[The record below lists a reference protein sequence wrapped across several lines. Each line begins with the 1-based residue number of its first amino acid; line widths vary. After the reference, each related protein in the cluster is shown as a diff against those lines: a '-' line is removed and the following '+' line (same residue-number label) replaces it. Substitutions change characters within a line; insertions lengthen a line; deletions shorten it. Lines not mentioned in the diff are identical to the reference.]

1 MKRMVRYGRGLG
13 LALLVV
19 LGACA
24 SAQVQGGGSDA
35 PAPLAGTSWVL
46 TELNGQPPVSAGGTL
61 TLQFAADGT
70 RVSGNGGCNQFN
82 GPYTQNGAS
91 VRIGSLVSTRRA
103 CLDPAGNAQETAY
116 LQALESTT
124 RASIVGGRLVLY
136 RGTQVVARF
145 RSAG

>member
-1 MKRMVRYGRGLG
+1 MRRMVRYGRGLG

-19 LGACA
+19 AGACA
-24 SAQVQGGGSDA
+24 PAQVQGGGSDA
-35 PAPLAGTSWVL
+35 PVPLAGTSWAL
-46 TELNGQPPVSAGGTL
+46 TELNGQPPVSVGGRL
-61 TLQFAADGT
+61 TLQFAAGES
-70 RVSGNGGCNQFN
+70 RASGNGGCNQFN
-82 GPYTQNGAS
+82 GAYMQNGAS
-91 VRIGSLVSTRRA
+91 LRFGALASTRRA

-124 RASIVGGRLVLY
+124 RQTFQDGELVLY